1 MGAVMSR
8 WGRVFGVGAGIVM
21 IVGGVLVLQG
31 NRWGYLVFASAG
43 MLLVISPLAV
53 GRRSG
58 RIPDQDRP

>member
-1 MGAVMSR
+1 MSR
-8 WGRVFGVGAGIVM
+8 WDRVLGVGAGIVM

-31 NRWGYLVFASAG
+31 NRWGYLVFAAAG
-43 MLLVISPLAV
+43 MLLVVGPFAV